1 MDQQVRREGRNRG
14 VRGKYQD
21 RRCQSFNCELTY
33 QPIHPPDAITDN
45 LDPSKHLGALIPNT
59 LPAPPA
65 EPEKPSAPPPASVPV
80 GQTSASATEPEEY
93 VKPHLE
99 QILSLHDFEAVA
111 RRTMNR
117 RGWNYYSSGADDEIT
132 LRENHNAY
140 GRVWFRPRVLRNV
153 AKVDYS
159 TNIFGYKTSM
169 PVYVTATA
177 LGKSSCPCKF
187 LSNANGSF

>member
-1 MDQQVRREGRNRG
+1 MAAPPPPQ
-14 VRGKYQD
+14 
-21 RRCQSFNCELTY
+21 
-33 QPIHPPDAITDN
+33 PDA
-45 LDPSKHLGALIPNT
+45 
-59 LPAPPA
+59 
-65 EPEKPSAPPPASVPV
+65 SAPPPATVPV
-80 GQTSASATEPEEY
+80 GQTSTAPSQPEEY

-159 TNIFGYKTSM
+159 TSIFGFKTSM
-169 PVYVTATA
+169 PVYITATA
-177 LGKSSCPCKF
+177 LGKFSHQTIYTSTDLTGKLGHPEGEVALTRAAGNHDIIQMVRISLARFCVVLTVSCPP
-187 LSNANGSF
+187 LLLAHSMR